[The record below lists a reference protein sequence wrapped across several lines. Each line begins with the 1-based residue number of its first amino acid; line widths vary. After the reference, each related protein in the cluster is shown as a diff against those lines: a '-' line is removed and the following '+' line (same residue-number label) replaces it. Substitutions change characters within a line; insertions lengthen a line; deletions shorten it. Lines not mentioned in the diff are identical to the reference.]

1 MRKIKEIEL
10 FKKIIHREGIASKGN
25 DSAYKRNDVSS
36 NFDHTNMVL
45 AKIKELRMRSKK
57 PVSVIALSAEFGG
70 KISKGDL
77 IETLKHLNEMAEI
90 RQVPG
95 PELSYDLY

>member
-1 MRKIKEIEL
+1 MKTRKARL
-10 FKKIIHREGIASKGN
+10 LKKVIHGEGGVGKGQEN
-25 DSAYKRNDVSS
+25 AYKRNDFAP

-57 PVSVIALSAEFGG
+57 PVSVAALSAEFGTRIP
-70 KISKGDL
+70 KNDL
-77 IETLKHLNEMAEI
+77 VETLRHLNEMAEI